1 MHNKFKIDELV
12 IVNGIGKENGT
23 IYKNRIAKVICRDP
37 FYFDY
42 NIKNR
47 YQMYG
52 EKQETSELVYEIP
65 NKLNVFNPWKNCSSA
80 QLLIEVK

>member
-1 MHNKFKIDELV
+1 
-12 IVNGIGKENGT
+12 
-23 IYKNRIAKVICRDP
+23 
-37 FYFDY
+37 
-42 NIKNR
+42 
-47 YQMYG
+47 MYG